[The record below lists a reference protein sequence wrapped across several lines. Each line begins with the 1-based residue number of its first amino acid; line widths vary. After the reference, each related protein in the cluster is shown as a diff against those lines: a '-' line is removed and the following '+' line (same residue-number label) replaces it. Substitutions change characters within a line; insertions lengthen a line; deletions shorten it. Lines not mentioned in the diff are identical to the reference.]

1 MWRGGVQGVI
11 FLVESILT
19 MSSTS
24 PIMPTTT
31 RTQSTS
37 SATSVTPTPPDTLSD
52 PIQDPITDP
61 LSPPVQESLTLS
73 DATAELLGGL
83 TDELSLVSG
92 TTKLEA
98 SATSIDLLA
107 KVNENGVVDVMSE
120 FGGVVSANAVDH
132 IAVAQMSPEAL
143 QETIKLLDDLQTM
156 ASGSTDPLLVQNRE
170 LILARLSEIRSIFVR
185 QHAESSQ
192 YADYTSV
199 ATERGQAFYG
209 EGDWE
214 VAVIARKALFRQHV
228 IIKGASGGTG
238 SYRGEP
244 GTTIPV
250 QADRLWSVSIEHEA
264 SDGERGRSRIIQT
277 GGMGEYR
284 LYSEDRADNDFNDLI
299 LSVRRK

>member
-1 MWRGGVQGVI
+1 
-11 FLVESILT
+11 
-19 MSSTS
+19 
-24 PIMPTTT
+24 MPTTT

-83 TDELSLVSG
+83 
-92 TTKLEA
+92 
-98 SATSIDLLA
+98 TSIDLLA